1 MKSAHAVLATALLF
15 PLMLFAQHGSS
26 SGSGGGGGGGSSS
39 SGSHSSGGSGS
50 RASGGNPG
58 SRGSSSRGAH
68 QIFARQQNGSQAR
81 TEQGRKVKDKF
92 LLGTSSVRQEHVK
105 RGWLPWKW
113 HSDKLARN
121 DNHEDKNPKCKL
133 GKPCKAAEKFTQTS
147 DVKKPVCAPGK
158 PCVCPAGTS
167 LTKRGMCESAQGAA
181 IYDDCLGGPLNLGQ
195 ATGRPCNSGQND
207 CSLRAAAIL
216 REEME
221 LNRVRSARDSACVQ
235 NASSQECRE
244 LNIQYQEE
252 QARLN
257 QLRLEYE
264 NCMHR

>member
-26 SGSGGGGGGGSSS
+26 SGSGGGGGAGGSGSSS
-39 SGSHSSGGSGS
+39 SGSHSSGGGGSSSSSSRSASGSGS

-68 QIFARQQNGSQAR
+68 QISARQQNGSQAR

-113 HSDKLARN
+113 HSGELGRN
-121 DNHEDKNPKCKL
+121 DNHEDRNPKCKP
-133 GKPCKAAEKFTQTS
+133 GRPCKADEKFTQTS

-158 PCVCPAGTS
+158 PCV
-167 LTKRGMCESAQGAA
+167 
-181 IYDDCLGGPLNLGQ
+181 LGW
-195 ATGRPCNSGQND
+195 
-207 CSLRAAAIL
+207 
-216 REEME
+216 
-221 LNRVRSARDSACVQ
+221 
-235 NASSQECRE
+235 
-244 LNIQYQEE
+244 NIP
-252 QARLN
+252 
-257 QLRLEYE
+257 
-264 NCMHR
+264 H